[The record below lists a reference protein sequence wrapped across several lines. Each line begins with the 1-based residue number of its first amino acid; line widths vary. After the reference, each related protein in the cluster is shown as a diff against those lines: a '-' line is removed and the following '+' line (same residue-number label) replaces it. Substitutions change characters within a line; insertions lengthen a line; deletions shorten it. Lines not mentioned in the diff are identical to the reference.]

1 MHSDTIQRA
10 ADFIRREGRILE
22 RRILDAALDDRPARH
37 VVDALLPHRNDDGGF
52 AHGLEPDKRTP
63 TSQPLDTE
71 VAWQSLDWSRVVPG
85 ASGDP
90 AAAAAFDLVASS
102 CDHLAS
108 LGDGV
113 ACLTPDALDHP
124 HAGHW
129 AYASPEPD
137 LNPTAGLA
145 GLLWKWSIDHRWRG
159 AATGFCWTA
168 LDEELPVDAHAVIGV
183 LRFLEHVPDR
193 QRADTIAAEIGGRL
207 PDLEWFHYD
216 AEADGYGVTPL
227 QLLPDP
233 AGPYADLIPV
243 DVRVAHL
250 DLLERTQRDDGGW
263 LIDWPTIGPAAV
275 AEWRGRRT
283 LENLLVLRAHGR

>member
-1 MHSDTIQRA
+1 MHSDTVQRA
-10 ADFIRREGRILE
+10 VDFVRRDGRILE
-22 RRILDAALDDRPARH
+22 RRILDAAIDGRPTRH
-37 VVDALLPHRNDDGGF
+37 VIDALLPHRNDDGGF
-52 AHGLEPDKRTP
+52 GHGLEPDKRTP

-71 VAWQSLDWSRVVPG
+71 VAWQSLDWAGALPG
-85 ASGDP
+85 VAGDP
-90 AAAAAFDLVASS
+90 AATAATDLVLAS

-113 ACLTPDALDHP
+113 SCLTPDALDHP

-137 LNPTAGLA
+137 LNPTADLA
-145 GLLWKWSIDHRWRG
+145 GFLWQWSIDHPWRA
-159 AATGFCWTA
+159 AATEFCWTV
-168 LDEELPVDAHAVIGV
+168 LTDELPLDAHAAIGV
-183 LRFLEHVPDR
+183 FRFLENVPDR
-193 QRADTIAAEIGGRL
+193 GRADSVATAIGDRL
-207 PDLEWFHYD
+207 ADLQWFHYD

-233 AGPYADLIPV
+233 AGRYAGLVPA
-243 DVRVAHL
+243 DVRTAHL

-263 LIDWPTIGPAAV
+263 NIDWPTIGPAAV
-275 AEWRGRRT
+275 AEWRGHRT